1 MISYPN
7 AKINIG
13 LNILSKRADGFHEIE
28 SVFYPVNWKDIL
40 EIVPSGSG
48 HGQVEFSSTGIDI
61 PSDSDGNLCERAYRL
76 LHADFN
82 LPSVKIHLHKVIPI
96 GAGLGGGSADA
107 TFTLKMLNDLFELQL
122 QNDQLEKYAEQLG
135 SDCPFFVEN
144 TSKLVKG
151 RGEVMEPIGLD
162 LSEYQM
168 VLINPRIHI
177 GTAEAYRNVKLETPD
192 QSLVELMKG
201 LPEEWKGKV
210 ENAFES
216 SLFPSYRR
224 IEELKNRLY
233 EKGALYASMT
243 GSGSTVYGIF
253 DNTGHDFGEFDG
265 LSVKVC

>member
-28 SVFYPVNWKDIL
+28 SVFYPVPWKDIL
-40 EIVPSGSG
+40 EIVPSGDG
-48 HGQVEFSSTGIDI
+48 AGKVEFTSSGIVI
-61 PSDSDGNLCERAYRL
+61 PGDSNGNLCERAYHL

-82 LPSVKIHLHKVIPI
+82 IPSVKIHLHKVIPI

-122 QNDQLEKYAEQLG
+122 KNEQLEKYAERLG

-144 TSKLVKG
+144 TPKLVTG
-151 RGEVMEPIGLD
+151 RGEEMNQINLD
-162 LSEYQM
+162 LSEYELVM
-168 VLINPRIHI
+168 INPGIHI
-177 GTAEAYRNVKLETPD
+177 GTAEAYRNVLLKTPEN
-192 QSLVELMKG
+192 SLTELMNTS
-201 LPEEWKGKV
+201 PEGWKTKV
-210 ENAFES
+210 ENAFEA
-216 SLFPSYRR
+216 SLFPSYPR
-224 IEELKNRLY
+224 IEELKNALY
-233 EKGALYASMT
+233 EQGALYASMT

-253 DNTGHDFGEFDG
+253 EQGKVDLSEFDG